1 MFSIVLERKSI
12 SYLFKVILF
21 NPQTLATL
29 FPMKTKMLFSMV
41 LLVEPGDKTCI
52 NTEYYDLNIFFIFTL
67 LHHQHH
73 QNLLRENL
81 HLIESC
87 FGIK

>member
-1 MFSIVLERKSI
+1 
-12 SYLFKVILF
+12 
-21 NPQTLATL
+21 
-29 FPMKTKMLFSMV
+29 MV